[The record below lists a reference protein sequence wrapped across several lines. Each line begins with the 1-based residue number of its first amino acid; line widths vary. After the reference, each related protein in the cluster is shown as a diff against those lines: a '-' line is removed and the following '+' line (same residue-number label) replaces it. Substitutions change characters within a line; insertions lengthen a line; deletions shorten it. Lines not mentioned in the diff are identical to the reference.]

1 MEKTLEFIVKAIV
14 EKAEQI
20 TITQDEV
27 DGVIN
32 LNLTVAKDDM
42 GRVIGKNGKIIKA
55 IRNVL
60 RIQALKEGK
69 RVNLTLVEA

>member
-14 EKAEQI
+14 QKTEQI
-20 TITQDEV
+20 TIAQDEV
-27 DGVIN
+27 DGIIN

-42 GRVIGKNGKIIKA
+42 GRIIGKNGKIIKA